1 LLLGSTAMPTDSP
14 RERREHDRKAPS
26 APRPGLLFI
35 VSRDALDYYEHLRR
49 AFAGNHRVAVILD
62 RRSAERRKTPSHRKA
77 ERRRADRHG
86 PGVDQAEGSKR
97 RTQRDEDMGQVAG
110 PPQRQPSAAGRDRQ
124 PRQVRQQRPQQPS
137 GAL

>member
-1 LLLGSTAMPTDSP
+1 MPTDSP

-35 VSRDALDYYEHLRR
+35 VSRDALDYYEHLRT

-77 ERRRADRHG
+77 ERRRADRRSR
-86 PGVDQAEGSKR
+86 PLIDDRLR
-97 RTQRDEDMGQVAG
+97 RQGWAI
-110 PPQRQPSAAGRDRQ
+110 
-124 PRQVRQQRPQQPS
+124 VRLELSR
-137 GAL
+137 

>member
-1 LLLGSTAMPTDSP
+1 MPTDSP

-62 RRSAERRKTPSHRKA
+62 RPTAAQEDRRPRISR
-77 ERRRADRHG
+77 E
-86 PGVDQAEGSKR
+86 
-97 RTQRDEDMGQVAG
+97 G
-110 PPQRQPSAAGRDRQ
+110 PPGMFRIIHGVTRHDEEKTRTWGGGCPPTRVTTLPRRGR
-124 PRQVRQQRPQQPS
+124 
-137 GAL
+137 